1 MQEALAILQKYWK
14 YDEFRSPQD
23 EIIDSV
29 LKGKDTF
36 GLMPTGGGKSICFQV
51 PALMKDGICLVI
63 SPLVALMK
71 DQVQR
76 LQKLGIKAIALTG
89 GIRSDEMIALLDNCE
104 FGNYKFLYL
113 SPERLQS
120 DWILE
125 RIKNLPIN
133 LIAIDEAHCVSQWG
147 HDFRPAYL
155 KISHLKAHFP
165 KIPFLALTASA
176 TNRVLEDVI
185 LQLGLEK
192 PAIFKKSF
200 ARKNIAYMV
209 FEVEDKLYRMEQILK
224 KNPQP
229 SIIYVRN
236 RKSCSETAS
245 QLQSMGFKATY
256 YHGGLSVKEKEKNM
270 GLWMNED
277 VQIIVATNAFGMG
290 IDKSNVKT
298 VIHIHLPESI
308 ESYYQEAG
316 RAGRDEQTDKEGS
329 LNSDENKSN
338 VKQKAFAVL
347 LNSPSDKAQA
357 QSQFINVLPD
367 KQILT
372 QIYIKLC
379 TYFQIAYGEGINEQ
393 FSFNLNHFCQK
404 YGFPT
409 LKTFNAIQFLDRQ
422 GVLSLSQEYSEKI
435 TMQFIIESK
444 EVIRYMSLNPNDE
457 PVVLSILR
465 TYPGIY
471 ESQTAINLSL
481 IAKKASC
488 EEAVIH
494 SILEKLKELA
504 IIDYHKK
511 NNDATI
517 IFNEVREDER
527 TINKVS
533 KYLEN
538 QNKQKIAQ
546 FESVLQYINEKNICK
561 SKLILHYFG
570 EKAEKDCG
578 ICSYCISK
586 KTKVGDTS
594 LILEKII
601 GLLEIQD
608 LNSREIQKLTKNS
621 EDTIIFALQ
630 DLLENG
636 KIVVKPNNKYTLK
649 SPLRPSQ
656 KSRE

>member
-1 MQEALAILQKYWK
+1 MSEALAILQKYWK
-14 YDEFRSPQD
+14 HDTFRSPQD
-23 EIIDSV
+23 EIINSV
-29 LKGKDTF
+29 LDGKDTF
-36 GLMPTGGGKSICFQV
+36 GLMPTGGGKSVCFQV

-76 LQKLGIKAIALTG
+76 LQKLDIKAIALTG
-89 GIRSDEMIALLDNCE
+89 GIRSDEMITLLDNCE

-155 KISHLKAHFP
+155 KIANLKTYFP
-165 KIPFLALTASA
+165 KVPFLALTASA

-185 LQLGLEK
+185 LQLGIEQ

-200 ARKNIAYMV
+200 ARNNIAYMV
-209 FEVEDKLYRMEQILK
+209 FEVEDKLYRIEQILK

-245 QLQSMGFKATY
+245 QLQSLGFNATF

-270 GLWMNED
+270 SRWMSEE
-277 VQIIVATNAFGMG
+277 VQVMVATNAFGMG

-298 VIHIHLPESI
+298 VIHIHLPESM

-316 RAGRDEQTDKEGS
+316 RAGRDEQ
-329 LNSDENKSN
+329 
-338 VKQKAFAVL
+338 KAFAVL
-347 LNSPSDKAQA
+347 LTSPSDKAQA

-367 KQILT
+367 KKILT

-393 FSFNLNHFCQK
+393 FSFNLNRFCQK

-422 GVLSLSQEYSEKI
+422 GILSLTQEYSERI
-435 TMQFIIESK
+435 TMQFMIPSK
-444 EVIRYMSLNPNDE
+444 EVIRYMSLNSNE
-457 PVVLSILR
+457 ETVILTILR

-471 ESQTAINLSL
+471 ETQTAINLSL

-494 SILEKLKELA
+494 SILEKLQGLD

-527 TINKVS
+527 TINRVS

-538 QNKQKIAQ
+538 QNKQKVAQ
-546 FESVLQYINEKNICK
+546 FESVLNYVNEKNVCK
-561 SKLILHYFG
+561 SKLILDYFG
-570 EKAEKDCG
+570 EKAASDCG

-586 KTKVGDTS
+586 ETKSTASS
-594 LILEKII
+594 LISEKII
-601 GLLEIQD
+601 GLLKIQD
-608 LNSREIQKLTKNS
+608 MSSREIQKLIKNT
-621 EDTIIFALQ
+621 EDAVIFALQ
-630 DLLENG
+630 NLLENN
-636 KIVVKPNNKYTLK
+636 KIAVKPNNKYSLK
-649 SPLRPSQ
+649 
-656 KSRE
+656 

>member
-14 YDEFRSPQD
+14 HDKFRSPQD
-23 EIIDSV
+23 EIINSV
-29 LKGKDTF
+29 LDGKDTF
-36 GLMPTGGGKSICFQV
+36 ALMPTGGGKSICFQV

-76 LQKLGIKAIALTG
+76 LQDLGIKAIALTG
-89 GIRSDEMIALLDNCE
+89 GIQSDEMIVLLDNCE

-155 KISHLKAHFP
+155 KIANLKTHFP
-165 KIPFLALTASA
+165 KVPFLALTASA
-176 TNRVLEDVI
+176 TKTVLDDVI
-185 LQLGLEK
+185 LHLGLENT
-192 PAIFKKSF
+192 AVFTKSF

-209 FEVEDKLYRMEQILK
+209 FEVEDKLYRLEQILK

-229 SIIYVRN
+229 SILYVRN
-236 RKSCSETAS
+236 RKSCSDTAS
-245 QLQSMGFKATY
+245 QLQSLGFKATF
-256 YHGGLSVKEKEKNM
+256 YHGGLSIKEKEKNM
-270 GLWMNED
+270 NLWINEE
-277 VQIIVATNAFGMG
+277 VQIMVSTNAFGMG

-298 VIHIHLPESI
+298 VIHIQLPESM

-316 RAGRDEQTDKEGS
+316 RAGRNND
-329 LNSDENKSN
+329 
-338 VKQKAFAVL
+338 KAFAVL
-347 LNSPSDKAQA
+347 LTSKSDKIQA

-367 KQILT
+367 KTILI

-379 TYFQIAYGEGINEQ
+379 TYFRIAYGEGINEQ

-409 LKTFNAIQFLDRQ
+409 VKTFSAIQFLDRQ
-422 GVLSLSQEYSEKI
+422 GILSWSQEYSEKI

-444 EVIRYMSLNPNDE
+444 EVIRYMSLNPHEE
-457 PVVLSILR
+457 PILLSLLR

-471 ESQTAINLSL
+471 ESQTAINLPL
-481 IAKKASC
+481 MVKKSNCDESALLD
-488 EEAVIH
+488 IF
-494 SILEKLKELA
+494 EKLQRME
-504 IIDYHKK
+504 IIEYHKK

-527 TINKVS
+527 TINRVS
-533 KYLEN
+533 KYLET

-546 FESVLQYINEKNICK
+546 FESVLNYSNDKKVCK
-561 SKLILHYFG
+561 SKFILEYFG
-570 EKAEKDCG
+570 EKTETDCG

-586 KTKVGDTS
+586 KRKPSDNSSVE
-594 LILEKII
+594 EKILA
-601 GLLEIQD
+601 LLKIQD
-608 LNSREIQKLTKNS
+608 LNSREIQKLTKIN
-621 EDTIIFALQ
+621 EDDIIFALQ
-630 DLLENG
+630 NLLEND
-636 KIVVKPNNKYTLK
+636 KITVKPNNKYSLK
-649 SPLRPSQ
+649 SPSQPSP
-656 KSRE
+656 RERK

>member
-1 MQEALAILQKYWK
+1 MQEALGILQKYWK
-14 YDEFRSPQD
+14 HDKFRSPQD
-23 EIIDSV
+23 EIINSV
-29 LKGKDTF
+29 LDGNDTF

-51 PALMKDGICLVI
+51 PSLMKDGICLVI

-76 LQKLGIKAIALTG
+76 LQNLGIKAIALTG
-89 GIRSDEMIALLDNCE
+89 GIQSDEMITLLDNCE

-155 KISHLKAHFP
+155 KIANLKTHFP
-165 KIPFLALTASA
+165 KVPFLALTASA
-176 TNRVLEDVI
+176 TKTVLDDVI

-192 PAIFKKSF
+192 PAIFQKSF

-236 RKSCSETAS
+236 RKSCSDTAS
-245 QLQSMGFKATY
+245 QLQALGFKTTF

-270 GLWMNED
+270 SLWMNEEA
-277 VQIIVATNAFGMG
+277 QIIVATNAFGMG

-316 RAGRDEQTDKEGS
+316 RAGRD
-329 LNSDENKSN
+329 DE
-338 VKQKAFAVL
+338 KAFAIVL
-347 LNSPSDKAQA
+347 TSPSDKIQA

-367 KQILT
+367 KIILT
-372 QIYIKLC
+372 QIFIKLC
-379 TYFQIAYGEGINEQ
+379 TYFRIAYGEGINEQ

-422 GVLSLSQEYSEKI
+422 GILSLSQEYSERI
-435 TMQFIIESK
+435 TMQFSIESK
-444 EVIRYMSLNPNDE
+444 EVIRYMSLNSNEE
-457 PVVLSILR
+457 PIILSLLR

-481 IAKKASC
+481 IAKKSNCDESA
-488 EEAVIH
+488 
-494 SILEKLKELA
+494 ILSVFEKLKGLE

-527 TINKVS
+527 TINRVS
-533 KYLEN
+533 KYLET
-538 QNKQKIAQ
+538 QNKQKVAQ
-546 FESVLQYINEKNICK
+546 FGSVLHYINEKKVCK
-561 SKLILHYFG
+561 SKLILDYFG
-570 EKAEKDCG
+570 EKAEIDCG

-586 KTKVGDTS
+586 KKKSSNGSMVS
-594 LILEKII
+594 EKII
-601 GLLEIQD
+601 GLLQLQE

-621 EDTIIFALQ
+621 EDEVIFALQ
-630 DLLENG
+630 NLLENN
-636 KIVVKPNNKYTLK
+636 KIAINSNNKYSLK
-649 SPLRPSQ
+649 
-656 KSRE
+656 